1 MSAKLSSALLKR
13 SWRSRKF
20 DYSPPPPPPPT
31 VLLSIHLFASAIS
44 YAGAVEAFKKE
55 ALSLATAPGA
65 PPAFTGAEERGVFED
80 VLLYNVANGDPERY
94 VNEFGTLAAWAD
106 SSLDMYK
113 VCCLWFNSPLGC
125 RCFCDCH
132 TQQQGTVDG

>member
-1 MSAKLSSALLKR
+1 ML
-13 SWRSRKF
+13 F
-20 DYSPPPPPPPT
+20 
-31 VLLSIHLFASAIS
+31 IHLPAAANS

-65 PPAFTGAEERGVFED
+65 PPAFTGAEERAVFED

-106 SSLDMYK
+106 SSLDNYK
-113 VCCLWFNSPLGC
+113 VCQQSDARSQMLLMPANSPAISCQAPAAIWPLSI
-125 RCFCDCH
+125 
-132 TQQQGTVDG
+132 